1 MNHDYKFN
9 DENACEASPVLRSQ
23 YRKRVYSQAHT
34 PLRTITNHHSTNS
47 PPRQHHIQYKTPTG
61 QTGQSPV
68 RPLRGTPQAFQTQ
81 TRTPSPTKRNAITL
95 SKPSNVVL
103 LGDSKCGKSTLIL
116 SYMNQRFTRAPT
128 FFLFE
133 TYDKS
138 INFNNDTTV
147 DLQIWDFPG
156 SHDFDRFRPLAYAN
170 AAGIIICFDLATPES
185 FHNVKDRWIPEVEEH
200 CPWANRIL
208 LGLGGE
214 VRLDKDYGK
223 DLPNVDFLE
232 KSATK
237 LGCKYF
243 ECFFNSPRSYSRVF
257 ELMLL
262 MINEPHIQPSP
273 FKQLPVLLGID
284 KTRCNTMHNE
294 GGSRINRDESKS
306 KLDSKR
312 RTSFHKR
319 KHNCTVM

>member
-9 DENACEASPVLRSQ
+9 DENACEASPVLR
-23 YRKRVYSQAHT
+23 
-34 PLRTITNHHSTNS
+34 I
-47 PPRQHHIQYKTPTG
+47 
-61 QTGQSPV
+61 

-128 FFLFE
+128 FFMFE

-185 FHNVKDRWIPEVEEH
+185 FHNVKDRWIPEK
-200 CPWANRIL
+200 L
-208 LGLGGE
+208 LEG
-214 VRLDKDYGK
+214 VRADAADDK
-223 DLPNVDFLE
+223 
-232 KSATK
+232 
-237 LGCKYF
+237 
-243 ECFFNSPRSYSRVF
+243 
-257 ELMLL
+257 
-262 MINEPHIQPSP
+262 
-273 FKQLPVLLGID
+273 
-284 KTRCNTMHNE
+284 
-294 GGSRINRDESKS
+294 
-306 KLDSKR
+306 
-312 RTSFHKR
+312 
-319 KHNCTVM
+319 